1 MAETADLCAQ
11 WVGTVNFYGACS
23 PPFQALASFRETS
36 DKIEKALETERLRIR
51 QNPTYRLLI
60 LGSGDSGKST
70 LVKQMKLIH
79 SDGFNPE
86 ERRKYVDAV
95 ETNIVQN
102 TENLITAIKQK
113 SIKVCYPDLR
123 SILAL

>member
-1 MAETADLCAQ
+1 MAETADLCSK
-11 WVGTVNFYGACS
+11 WIGTVNFYGVCS
-23 PPFQALASFRETS
+23 PPFQALASFREAS
-36 DKIEKALETERLRIR
+36 DKIEKALETERLRIQ

-79 SDGFNPE
+79 SDGFNTV
-86 ERRKYVDAV
+86 ERRRYVDAI

-113 SIKVCYPDLR
+113 SIKVCPL
-123 SILAL
+123 